1 MVEIPEQ
8 KLYDGNRFPAV
19 ISPTPTPTPA
29 PAAAAAAT
37 PRLTETIQANKQ
49 YIQDQLRKSGAVLFR
64 GFPVNIASDF
74 NDVVEAFGY
83 EENPYVGTAPRTKI
97 VGRVFTANE
106 APPDVKIPF
115 HHEMALYPEYPSKLL
130 FFCEVEPVSGGET
143 PIVLSHIV
151 YERMKNKHPQFVQ
164 KLEDHG
170 LIYTKII
177 GHHDDPSSAI
187 GRGWKATF
195 ATEDKNIVEQR
206 VSKEGFRLEWLEDG
220 GVKTIK
226 GPILG
231 IKCDSSTGQRK
242 TWFNSIVIA
251 YTEWKGDARNDPEK
265 VVTFGDGS
273 PLAADIIY
281 DCQKILEV
289 ESVAIPWR
297 KGDVLL
303 LDNLAVLHSRNPCTT
318 PRRVLAALCNM
329 ALTMVEIPEQKLYD
343 GNRFP
348 AVISPTPTP
357 AAAATPRLT
366 ETIQANK
373 QYIQD
378 QLLKSG
384 AVLFRGFPVNTA
396 SDFNDVVEA
405 FGYEENPYVG
415 TAPRTKIVGRVFT
428 ANEAPPDHKIPFHHE
443 MVLYPEYPSKL
454 LFFCEIEPVS
464 GGETPIVLSHIVYER
479 MKDKHPQFVQKLED
493 HGLIY
498 TKVLGQDYDPSSAM
512 GRGWKSTFG
521 TEDKNIAE
529 QRAAKLGYVL
539 EWLDDGV
546 KTIRGPIPGIKCDS
560 STRQRKVW
568 FNNIMAVYL
577 GWKDDAR
584 NSDPEKALAFGDGSP
599 LAADVIYDCQKILE
613 DESVA
618 IPWRKGDVLLL
629 DNMAVL
635 HSRNPCTTPRRVLA
649 SLCK

>member
-1 MVEIPEQ
+1 MTLTMVEIPEQ

-19 ISPTPTPTPA
+19 TSPTPTPTSA

-64 GFPVNIASDF
+64 GFPVNTASDF

-303 LDNLAVLHSRNPCTT
+303 LDNLAILHSRNPCTT
-318 PRRVLAALCNM
+318 PRRVLAALC
-329 ALTMVEIPEQKLYD
+329 K
-343 GNRFP
+343 
-348 AVISPTPTP
+348 
-357 AAAATPRLT
+357 
-366 ETIQANK
+366 
-373 QYIQD
+373 
-378 QLLKSG
+378 
-384 AVLFRGFPVNTA
+384 
-396 SDFNDVVEA
+396 
-405 FGYEENPYVG
+405 
-415 TAPRTKIVGRVFT
+415 
-428 ANEAPPDHKIPFHHE
+428 
-443 MVLYPEYPSKL
+443 
-454 LFFCEIEPVS
+454 
-464 GGETPIVLSHIVYER
+464 
-479 MKDKHPQFVQKLED
+479 
-493 HGLIY
+493 
-498 TKVLGQDYDPSSAM
+498 
-512 GRGWKSTFG
+512 
-521 TEDKNIAE
+521 
-529 QRAAKLGYVL
+529 
-539 EWLDDGV
+539 
-546 KTIRGPIPGIKCDS
+546 
-560 STRQRKVW
+560 
-568 FNNIMAVYL
+568 
-577 GWKDDAR
+577 
-584 NSDPEKALAFGDGSP
+584 
-599 LAADVIYDCQKILE
+599 
-613 DESVA
+613 
-618 IPWRKGDVLLL
+618 
-629 DNMAVL
+629 
-635 HSRNPCTTPRRVLA
+635 
-649 SLCK
+649 

>member
-1 MVEIPEQ
+1 M
-8 KLYDGNRFPAV
+8 
-19 ISPTPTPTPA
+19 T
-29 PAAAAAAT
+29 
-37 PRLTETIQANKQ
+37 
-49 YIQDQLRKSGAVLFR
+49 
-64 GFPVNIASDF
+64 
-74 NDVVEAFGY
+74 
-83 EENPYVGTAPRTKI
+83 
-97 VGRVFTANE
+97 
-106 APPDVKIPF
+106 
-115 HHEMALYPEYPSKLL
+115 
-130 FFCEVEPVSGGET
+130 
-143 PIVLSHIV
+143 
-151 YERMKNKHPQFVQ
+151 
-164 KLEDHG
+164 
-170 LIYTKII
+170 
-177 GHHDDPSSAI
+177 
-187 GRGWKATF
+187 
-195 ATEDKNIVEQR
+195 
-206 VSKEGFRLEWLEDG
+206 
-220 GVKTIK
+220 
-226 GPILG
+226 
-231 IKCDSSTGQRK
+231 
-242 TWFNSIVIA
+242 
-251 YTEWKGDARNDPEK
+251 
-265 VVTFGDGS
+265 
-273 PLAADIIY
+273 
-281 DCQKILEV
+281 
-289 ESVAIPWR
+289 
-297 KGDVLL
+297 
-303 LDNLAVLHSRNPCTT
+303 
-318 PRRVLAALCNM
+318 
-329 ALTMVEIPEQKLYD
+329 LTMVEIPEQKLYD

-357 AAAATPRLT
+357 APAAAAATPRLT

-378 QLLKSG
+378 QLRKSG

-428 ANEAPPDHKIPFHHE
+428 ANEAPPDVKIPFHHE

-464 GGETPIVLSHIVYER
+464 GGETPIVLSHLVYER

>member
-1 MVEIPEQ
+1 
-8 KLYDGNRFPAV
+8 
-19 ISPTPTPTPA
+19 
-29 PAAAAAAT
+29 
-37 PRLTETIQANKQ
+37 
-49 YIQDQLRKSGAVLFR
+49 
-64 GFPVNIASDF
+64 
-74 NDVVEAFGY
+74 
-83 EENPYVGTAPRTKI
+83 
-97 VGRVFTANE
+97 
-106 APPDVKIPF
+106 
-115 HHEMALYPEYPSKLL
+115 
-130 FFCEVEPVSGGET
+130 
-143 PIVLSHIV
+143 
-151 YERMKNKHPQFVQ
+151 
-164 KLEDHG
+164 
-170 LIYTKII
+170 
-177 GHHDDPSSAI
+177 
-187 GRGWKATF
+187 
-195 ATEDKNIVEQR
+195 
-206 VSKEGFRLEWLEDG
+206 
-220 GVKTIK
+220 
-226 GPILG
+226 
-231 IKCDSSTGQRK
+231 
-242 TWFNSIVIA
+242 
-251 YTEWKGDARNDPEK
+251 
-265 VVTFGDGS
+265 
-273 PLAADIIY
+273 
-281 DCQKILEV
+281 
-289 ESVAIPWR
+289 
-297 KGDVLL
+297 
-303 LDNLAVLHSRNPCTT
+303 
-318 PRRVLAALCNM
+318 M

-357 AAAATPRLT
+357 APAAAATPGLT
-366 ETIQANK
+366 ETIQSNK

-378 QLLKSG
+378 QLRKSG

-443 MVLYPEYPSKL
+443 MVLGYNLGVITIDKPSTEVSYEVSFQYPEYPSKL

-618 IPWRKGDVLLL
+618 IPWRKVRRK
-629 DNMAVL
+629 
-635 HSRNPCTTPRRVLA
+635 RNPQFGERGIRT
-649 SLCK
+649 SLR